1 MRKESKKPYNTKSK
15 TTLVFLNCEGF
26 SNHIIKL
33 WAKHPNLIRQ
43 KAKQPL
49 YSTDCIF
56 NGLRINSPKVP
67 C

>member
-49 YSTDCIF
+49 SMHIQ
-56 NGLRINSPKVP
+56 RIEDKQSKSAMLN
-67 C
+67 

>member
-1 MRKESKKPYNTKSK
+1 MRKETKKPYNTKCK

-26 SNHIIKL
+26 SNYIIKL

-49 YSTDCIF
+49 SMHIQRNEDKQSKSAML
-56 NGLRINSPKVP
+56 N
-67 C
+67 